1 MYQFYYSDNREY
13 QHAELKQK
21 ISDHF
26 NVEKVRPTMWE
37 EHCLECSAPVCFGNC
52 AHYAARRD
60 GRCMR
65 SDNGIRTFEK
75 ASACCGQGAR
85 LKFRKW
91 ANMMTIIYPGML
103 SPEEYNKLTAKNE
116 KLGKRLRSAVNS
128 KLPTG
133 LRWQYIR
140 TIEYLRRRRLRRLAA
155 DTPKPDAFVFH
166 GYSYGKES
174 FNLIME
180 VFDGHTPLFRQAIP
194 ISQGEN
200 LTIIPGDKLL
210 PCCSTPG
217 YLVKLY
223 PENDIEAE
231 LDILWCD
238 FVQGGFVEKD
248 APAEKVKCLVWD
260 LDNTLWNG
268 ILIETE
274 DNESLELKA
283 GVLETIKK
291 LDERG
296 IIQSIAS
303 KNDFAPAM
311 EQLEKLG
318 ISEYFLYPEIH
329 WNAKSASIKNIAANL
344 NIGVDAMAFIDD
356 SVFEREQVHS
366 ALPEVRTYDALEV
379 EKLTELPEFDVIV
392 TDESRHRREMY
403 RAEEKRNAL
412 MASGNDDTVSFLRK
426 CNLRIKVFA
435 PQTEADIT
443 RCFELVNRTNQLNM
457 SGRRYTPEQFSEMLN
472 TPGFVSFAF
481 SCTDNFGEYGI
492 IGFGRYS
499 VNEGIITFD
508 EFAMSCRVAG
518 KYVESALFEALL
530 NKENCKKGIFN
541 VINTKKNIT
550 LRRTL
555 SDIGLTVIK
564 QDCDRTEYLISS
576 PLKNSDLVKSEFA
589 R

>member
-65 SDNGIRTFEK
+65 FDNGIRTFEK

-412 MASGNDDTVSFLRK
+412 MASENDDTVSFLRK

-457 SGRRYTPEQFSEMLN
+457 SGRRYTRNEFDALLSKIGQTSI
-472 TPGFVSFAF
+472 AF
-481 SCTDNFGEYGI
+481 SCRDDFGSYGI
-492 IGFGRYS
+492 VGFMQYRKD
-499 VNEGIITFD
+499 NCELCFT

-518 KYVESALFEALL
+518 KYVESALFTHVL
-530 NKENCKKGIFN
+530 NDTCCEKGTLT
-541 VINTKKNIT
+541 VHKTKKNVLLRKTFESIGFAVEQDNAETVKYDVT
-550 LRRTL
+550 L
-555 SDIGLTVIK
+555 
-564 QDCDRTEYLISS
+564 
-576 PLKNSDLVKSEFA
+576 PLMHSDLV
-589 R
+589 RCTD

>member
-37 EHCLECSAPVCFGNC
+37 EHCLECSAPVCFGHC

-65 SDNGIRTFEK
+65 FDNGIRTFEN

-457 SGRRYTPEQFSEMLN
+457 SGRRYTRNEFDALLSKIGQTSI
-472 TPGFVSFAF
+472 AF
-481 SCTDNFGEYGI
+481 SCRDDFGSYGI
-492 IGFGRYS
+492 VGFMQYRKD
-499 VNEGIITFD
+499 NCELCFT
-508 EFAMSCRVAG
+508 EFAMSCRVAC
-518 KYVESALFEALL
+518 KYVESALFTHVL
-530 NKENCKKGIFN
+530 NDTCCEKGTLT
-541 VINTKKNIT
+541 VHKTKKNVLLRKTFESIGFAVEQDNAETVKYDVT
-550 LRRTL
+550 L
-555 SDIGLTVIK
+555 
-564 QDCDRTEYLISS
+564 
-576 PLKNSDLVKSEFA
+576 PLMHSDLV
-589 R
+589 RCTD

>member
-65 SDNGIRTFEK
+65 FDNGIRTFEN

-166 GYSYGKES
+166 GYSYGRES

-426 CNLRIKVFA
+426 CNLRIKVFE

-457 SGRRYTPEQFSEMLN
+457 SGRRYTRNEFDALLSKIGQTSI
-472 TPGFVSFAF
+472 AF
-481 SCTDNFGEYGI
+481 SCRDDFGSYGI
-492 IGFGRYS
+492 VGFMQYRKD
-499 VNEGIITFD
+499 NCELCFT

-518 KYVESALFEALL
+518 KYVESALFTHVL
-530 NKENCKKGIFN
+530 NDTCCEKGTLT
-541 VINTKKNIT
+541 VHKTKKNVLLRKTFESIGFAVEQDNAETVKYDVT
-550 LRRTL
+550 L
-555 SDIGLTVIK
+555 
-564 QDCDRTEYLISS
+564 
-576 PLKNSDLVKSEFA
+576 PLMHSDLV
-589 R
+589 RCTD

>member
-65 SDNGIRTFEK
+65 FDNGIRTFEN

-238 FVQGGFVEKD
+238 FVKGGFVEKD

-311 EQLEKLG
+311 KQLKKLG

-457 SGRRYTPEQFSEMLN
+457 SGRRYTRNEFDALLSKIGQTSI
-472 TPGFVSFAF
+472 AF
-481 SCTDNFGEYGI
+481 SCRDDFGSYGI
-492 IGFGRYS
+492 VGFMQYRKD
-499 VNEGIITFD
+499 NCELCFT

-518 KYVESALFEALL
+518 KYVESALFTHVL
-530 NKENCKKGIFN
+530 NDTCCEKGTLT
-541 VINTKKNIT
+541 VHKTKKNVLLRKTFESIGFAVEQANAETVKYDVT
-550 LRRTL
+550 L
-555 SDIGLTVIK
+555 
-564 QDCDRTEYLISS
+564 
-576 PLKNSDLVKSEFA
+576 PLMHSDLV
-589 R
+589 RCTD

>member
-65 SDNGIRTFEK
+65 FDNGIRTFEK

-166 GYSYGKES
+166 GYSYGRES

-457 SGRRYTPEQFSEMLN
+457 SGRRYTRNEFDALLSK
-472 TPGFVSFAF
+472 PGQTSIAF
-481 SCTDNFGEYGI
+481 SCRDDFGSYGI
-492 IGFGRYS
+492 VGFMQYRKD
-499 VNEGIITFD
+499 NCELCFT

-518 KYVESALFEALL
+518 KYVESALFTHVL
-530 NKENCKKGIFN
+530 NDTCCEKGTLT
-541 VINTKKNIT
+541 VHKTKKNVLLRKTFESIGFAVEQANAETVKYDVT
-550 LRRTL
+550 L
-555 SDIGLTVIK
+555 
-564 QDCDRTEYLISS
+564 
-576 PLKNSDLVKSEFA
+576 PLMHSDLV
-589 R
+589 RCTD

>member
-65 SDNGIRTFEK
+65 FDNGIRTFEK

-194 ISQGEN
+194 ISHGEN

-457 SGRRYTPEQFSEMLN
+457 SGRRYTRNEFDALLSKIGQTSI
-472 TPGFVSFAF
+472 AF
-481 SCTDNFGEYGI
+481 SCRDDFGSYGI
-492 IGFGRYS
+492 VGFMQYRKD
-499 VNEGIITFD
+499 NCELCFT

-518 KYVESALFEALL
+518 KYVESALFTHVL
-530 NKENCKKGIFN
+530 NDTCCEKGTLT
-541 VINTKKNIT
+541 VHKTKKNVLLRKTFESIGFAVEQDNAETVKYDVT
-550 LRRTL
+550 L
-555 SDIGLTVIK
+555 
-564 QDCDRTEYLISS
+564 
-576 PLKNSDLVKSEFA
+576 PLMHSDLV
-589 R
+589 RCTD

>member
-65 SDNGIRTFEK
+65 FDNGIRTFEK

-166 GYSYGKES
+166 GYSYGRES

-238 FVQGGFVEKD
+238 FVKGGFVEKD

-366 ALPEVRTYDALEV
+366 ALPEVRTYDALEA

-457 SGRRYTPEQFSEMLN
+457 SGRRYTRNEFDALLSKIGQTSI
-472 TPGFVSFAF
+472 AF
-481 SCTDNFGEYGI
+481 SCRDDFGSYGI
-492 IGFGRYS
+492 VGFMQYRKD
-499 VNEGIITFD
+499 NCELCFT

-518 KYVESALFEALL
+518 KYVESALFTHVL
-530 NKENCKKGIFN
+530 NDTCCEKGTLT
-541 VINTKKNIT
+541 VHKTKKNVLLRKTFESIGFAVEQANAETVKYDVT
-550 LRRTL
+550 L
-555 SDIGLTVIK
+555 
-564 QDCDRTEYLISS
+564 
-576 PLKNSDLVKSEFA
+576 PLMHSDLV
-589 R
+589 RCTD

>member
-65 SDNGIRTFEK
+65 FDNGIRTFEN

-194 ISQGEN
+194 ISHGEN

-457 SGRRYTPEQFSEMLN
+457 SGRRYTRNEFDALLSKIGQTSI
-472 TPGFVSFAF
+472 AF
-481 SCTDNFGEYGI
+481 SCRDDFGSYGI
-492 IGFGRYS
+492 VGFMQYRKD
-499 VNEGIITFD
+499 NCELCFT

-518 KYVESALFEALL
+518 KYVESALFTHVL
-530 NKENCKKGIFN
+530 NDTCCEKGTLT
-541 VINTKKNIT
+541 VHKTKKNVLLRKTFESIGFAVEQDNAETVKYDVT
-550 LRRTL
+550 L
-555 SDIGLTVIK
+555 
-564 QDCDRTEYLISS
+564 
-576 PLKNSDLVKSEFA
+576 PLMHSDLV
-589 R
+589 RCTD

>member
-26 NVEKVRPTMWE
+26 NVDRVRPTMWE

-65 SDNGIRTFEK
+65 FDNGIRTFEN

-103 SPEEYNKLTAKNE
+103 SPEEYSKLTAKNE
-116 KLGKRLRSAVNS
+116 KLGKMLRSAVNS

-133 LRWQYIR
+133 LKWQYIR

-155 DTPKPDAFVFH
+155 ADTSKPDAFVFH

-457 SGRRYTPEQFSEMLN
+457 SGRRYTRNEFDALLSK
-472 TPGFVSFAF
+472 PGQTSIAF
-481 SCTDNFGEYGI
+481 SCRDDFGSYGI
-492 IGFGRYS
+492 VGFMQYRKD
-499 VNEGIITFD
+499 NCELCFT

-518 KYVESALFEALL
+518 KYVESALFTHVL
-530 NKENCKKGIFN
+530 NDTCCEKGTLT
-541 VINTKKNIT
+541 VHKTKKNVLLRKTFESIGFAVEQANAETVKYDVT
-550 LRRTL
+550 L
-555 SDIGLTVIK
+555 
-564 QDCDRTEYLISS
+564 
-576 PLKNSDLVKSEFA
+576 PLMHSDLV
-589 R
+589 RCTD

>member
-26 NVEKVRPTMWE
+26 NVDRVRPTMWE

-65 SDNGIRTFEK
+65 FDNGIRTFEK

-457 SGRRYTPEQFSEMLN
+457 SGRRYTRNEFDALLSKIGQTSI
-472 TPGFVSFAF
+472 AF
-481 SCTDNFGEYGI
+481 SCRDDFGSYGI
-492 IGFGRYS
+492 VGFMQYRKD
-499 VNEGIITFD
+499 NCELCFT

-518 KYVESALFEALL
+518 KYVESALFTHVL
-530 NKENCKKGIFN
+530 NDTCCEKGTLT
-541 VINTKKNIT
+541 VHKTKKNVLLRKTFESIGFAVEQANAETVKYDVT
-550 LRRTL
+550 L
-555 SDIGLTVIK
+555 
-564 QDCDRTEYLISS
+564 
-576 PLKNSDLVKSEFA
+576 PLMHSDLV
-589 R
+589 RCTD

>member
-65 SDNGIRTFEK
+65 FDNGIRTFEN

-283 GVLETIKK
+283 GVLDTIKK

-457 SGRRYTPEQFSEMLN
+457 SGRRYTRNEFDALLSKIGQTSI
-472 TPGFVSFAF
+472 AF
-481 SCTDNFGEYGI
+481 SCRDDFGSYGI
-492 IGFGRYS
+492 VGFMQYRKD
-499 VNEGIITFD
+499 NCELCFT

-518 KYVESALFEALL
+518 KYVESALFTHVL
-530 NKENCKKGIFN
+530 NDTCCEKGTLT
-541 VINTKKNIT
+541 VHKTKKNVLLRKTFESIGFAVEQANAETVKYDVT
-550 LRRTL
+550 L
-555 SDIGLTVIK
+555 
-564 QDCDRTEYLISS
+564 
-576 PLKNSDLVKSEFA
+576 PLMHSDLV
-589 R
+589 RCTD

>member
-26 NVEKVRPTMWE
+26 NVDRVRPTMWE

-65 SDNGIRTFEK
+65 FDNGIRTFEN

-103 SPEEYNKLTAKNE
+103 SPEEYSKLTAKNE

-166 GYSYGKES
+166 GYFYGRES

-223 PENDIEAE
+223 PEHDIEAE

-238 FVQGGFVEKD
+238 FVKGGFVEKE

-457 SGRRYTPEQFSEMLN
+457 SGRRYTRNEFDALLSKIGQTSI
-472 TPGFVSFAF
+472 AF
-481 SCTDNFGEYGI
+481 SCRDDFGSYGI
-492 IGFGRYS
+492 VGFMQYRKD
-499 VNEGIITFD
+499 NCELCFT

-518 KYVESALFEALL
+518 KYVESALFTHVL
-530 NKENCKKGIFN
+530 NDTCCEKGTLT
-541 VINTKKNIT
+541 VHKTKKNVLLRKTFESIGFAVEQANAETVKYDVT
-550 LRRTL
+550 L
-555 SDIGLTVIK
+555 
-564 QDCDRTEYLISS
+564 
-576 PLKNSDLVKSEFA
+576 PLMHSDLV
-589 R
+589 RCTD

>member
-65 SDNGIRTFEK
+65 FDNGIRTFEN

-194 ISQGEN
+194 ISHGEN

-210 PCCSTPG
+210 PCCSAPG

-457 SGRRYTPEQFSEMLN
+457 SGRRYTRNEFDALLSKIGQTSI
-472 TPGFVSFAF
+472 AF
-481 SCTDNFGEYGI
+481 SCRDDFGSYGI
-492 IGFGRYS
+492 VGFMQYRKD
-499 VNEGIITFD
+499 NCELCFT

-518 KYVESALFEALL
+518 KYVESALFTHVL
-530 NKENCKKGIFN
+530 NDTCCEKGTLT
-541 VINTKKNIT
+541 VHKTKKNVLLRKTFESIGFAVEQANAETVKYDVT
-550 LRRTL
+550 L
-555 SDIGLTVIK
+555 
-564 QDCDRTEYLISS
+564 
-576 PLKNSDLVKSEFA
+576 PLMHSDLV
-589 R
+589 RCTD

>member
-26 NVEKVRPTMWE
+26 NVDRVRPTMWE

-65 SDNGIRTFEK
+65 FDNGIRTFEN

-103 SPEEYNKLTAKNE
+103 SPEEYSKLTAKNE

-166 GYSYGKES
+166 GYFYGSES

-457 SGRRYTPEQFSEMLN
+457 SGRRYTRNEFDALLSKIGQTSI
-472 TPGFVSFAF
+472 AF
-481 SCTDNFGEYGI
+481 SCKDDFGSYGI
-492 IGFGRYS
+492 VGFMQYRKD
-499 VNEGIITFD
+499 NCELCFT

-518 KYVESALFEALL
+518 KYVESALFTHVL
-530 NKENCKKGIFN
+530 NDTCCEKGTLT
-541 VINTKKNIT
+541 VHKTKKNVLLRKTFESIGFAVEQANAETVKYDVT
-550 LRRTL
+550 L
-555 SDIGLTVIK
+555 
-564 QDCDRTEYLISS
+564 
-576 PLKNSDLVKSEFA
+576 PLMHSDLV
-589 R
+589 RCTD

>member
-65 SDNGIRTFEK
+65 FDNGIRTFEN

-412 MASGNDDTVSFLRK
+412 MASENDDTVSFLRK

-457 SGRRYTPEQFSEMLN
+457 SGRRYTRNEFDALLSKIGQTSI
-472 TPGFVSFAF
+472 AF
-481 SCTDNFGEYGI
+481 SCRDDFGSYGI
-492 IGFGRYS
+492 VGFMQYRKD
-499 VNEGIITFD
+499 NCELCFT

-518 KYVESALFEALL
+518 KYVESALFTHVL
-530 NKENCKKGIFN
+530 NDTCCEKGTLT
-541 VINTKKNIT
+541 VHKTKKNVLLRKTFESIGFAVEQDNAETVKYDVT
-550 LRRTL
+550 L
-555 SDIGLTVIK
+555 
-564 QDCDRTEYLISS
+564 
-576 PLKNSDLVKSEFA
+576 PLMHSDLV
-589 R
+589 RCTD

>member
-65 SDNGIRTFEK
+65 FDNGIRTFEN

-103 SPEEYNKLTAKNE
+103 SPEEYSKLTAKNE

-457 SGRRYTPEQFSEMLN
+457 SGRRYTRNEFDALLSKIGQTSI
-472 TPGFVSFAF
+472 AF
-481 SCTDNFGEYGI
+481 SCRDDFGSYGI
-492 IGFGRYS
+492 VGFMQYRKD
-499 VNEGIITFD
+499 NCELCFT

-518 KYVESALFEALL
+518 KYVESALFTHVL
-530 NKENCKKGIFN
+530 NDTCCEKGTLT
-541 VINTKKNIT
+541 VHKTKKNVLLRKTFESIGFAVEQANAETVKYDVT
-550 LRRTL
+550 L
-555 SDIGLTVIK
+555 
-564 QDCDRTEYLISS
+564 
-576 PLKNSDLVKSEFA
+576 PLMHSDLV
-589 R
+589 RCTD

>member
-65 SDNGIRTFEK
+65 FDNGIRTFEN

-260 LDNTLWNG
+260 LDNTLWNC

-412 MASGNDDTVSFLRK
+412 MASENDDTVSFLRK

-457 SGRRYTPEQFSEMLN
+457 SGRRYTRNEFDALLSKIGQTSI
-472 TPGFVSFAF
+472 AF
-481 SCTDNFGEYGI
+481 SCRDDFGSYGI
-492 IGFGRYS
+492 VGFMQYRKD
-499 VNEGIITFD
+499 NCELCFT

-518 KYVESALFEALL
+518 KYVESALFTHVL
-530 NKENCKKGIFN
+530 NDTCCEKGTLT
-541 VINTKKNIT
+541 VHKTKKNVLLRKTFESIGFAVEQANAETVKYDVT
-550 LRRTL
+550 L
-555 SDIGLTVIK
+555 
-564 QDCDRTEYLISS
+564 
-576 PLKNSDLVKSEFA
+576 PLMHSDLV
-589 R
+589 RCTD

>member
-65 SDNGIRTFEK
+65 FDNGIRTFEK

-379 EKLTELPEFDVIV
+379 EELTELPEFDVIV

-412 MASGNDDTVSFLRK
+412 MASENDDTVSFLRK

-457 SGRRYTPEQFSEMLN
+457 SGRRYTRNEFDALLSKIGQTSI
-472 TPGFVSFAF
+472 AF
-481 SCTDNFGEYGI
+481 SCRDDFGSYGI
-492 IGFGRYS
+492 VGFMQYRKD
-499 VNEGIITFD
+499 NCELCFT

-518 KYVESALFEALL
+518 KYVESALFTHVL
-530 NKENCKKGIFN
+530 NDTCCEKGTLT
-541 VINTKKNIT
+541 VHKTKKNVLLRKTFESIGFAVEQDNAETVKYDVT
-550 LRRTL
+550 L
-555 SDIGLTVIK
+555 
-564 QDCDRTEYLISS
+564 
-576 PLKNSDLVKSEFA
+576 PLMHSDLV
-589 R
+589 RCTD

>member
-65 SDNGIRTFEK
+65 FDNGIRTFEK

-166 GYSYGKES
+166 GYSYGRES

-457 SGRRYTPEQFSEMLN
+457 SGRRYTRNEFDALLSKIGQTSI
-472 TPGFVSFAF
+472 AF
-481 SCTDNFGEYGI
+481 SCRDDFGSYGI
-492 IGFGRYS
+492 VGFMQYRKD
-499 VNEGIITFD
+499 NCELCFT

-518 KYVESALFEALL
+518 KYVESALFTHVL
-530 NKENCKKGIFN
+530 NDTCCEKGTLT
-541 VINTKKNIT
+541 VHKTKKNVLLRKTFESIGFAVEQDNAETVKYDVT
-550 LRRTL
+550 L
-555 SDIGLTVIK
+555 
-564 QDCDRTEYLISS
+564 
-576 PLKNSDLVKSEFA
+576 PLMHSDLV
-589 R
+589 RCTD

>member
-65 SDNGIRTFEK
+65 FDNGIRTFEN

-318 ISEYFLYPEIH
+318 MSEYFLYPEIH

-379 EKLTELPEFDVIV
+379 EELTELPEFDVIV
-392 TDESRHRREMY
+392 TDDSRHRREMY

-412 MASGNDDTVSFLRK
+412 MASENDDTVSFLRK

-457 SGRRYTPEQFSEMLN
+457 SGRRYTRNEFDALLSKIGQTSI
-472 TPGFVSFAF
+472 AF
-481 SCTDNFGEYGI
+481 SCRDDFGSYGI
-492 IGFGRYS
+492 VGFMQYRKD
-499 VNEGIITFD
+499 NCELCFT

-518 KYVESALFEALL
+518 KYVESALFTHVL
-530 NKENCKKGIFN
+530 NDTCCEKGTLT
-541 VINTKKNIT
+541 VHKTKKNVLLRKTFESIGFAVEQDNAETVKYDVT
-550 LRRTL
+550 L
-555 SDIGLTVIK
+555 
-564 QDCDRTEYLISS
+564 
-576 PLKNSDLVKSEFA
+576 PLMHSDLV
-589 R
+589 RCTD

>member
-65 SDNGIRTFEK
+65 FDNGIRTFEK

-366 ALPEVRTYDALEV
+366 ALPEVRTYDALEA
-379 EKLTELPEFDVIV
+379 EELTELPEFDVIV
-392 TDESRHRREMY
+392 TDDSRHRREMY

-412 MASGNDDTVSFLRK
+412 MASENDDTVSFLRK

-457 SGRRYTPEQFSEMLN
+457 SGRRYTRNEFDALLSKIGQTSI
-472 TPGFVSFAF
+472 AF
-481 SCTDNFGEYGI
+481 SCRDDFGSYGI
-492 IGFGRYS
+492 VGFMQYRKD
-499 VNEGIITFD
+499 NCELCFT

-518 KYVESALFEALL
+518 KYVESALFTHVL
-530 NKENCKKGIFN
+530 NDTCCEKGTLT
-541 VINTKKNIT
+541 VHKTKKNVLLRKTFESIGFAVEQDNAETVKYDVT
-550 LRRTL
+550 L
-555 SDIGLTVIK
+555 
-564 QDCDRTEYLISS
+564 
-576 PLKNSDLVKSEFA
+576 PLMHSDLV
-589 R
+589 RCTD

>member
-65 SDNGIRTFEK
+65 FDNGIRTFEK

-166 GYSYGKES
+166 GYSYGRES

-457 SGRRYTPEQFSEMLN
+457 SGRRYTRNEFDALLSKIGQTSI
-472 TPGFVSFAF
+472 AF
-481 SCTDNFGEYGI
+481 SCRDDFGSYGI
-492 IGFGRYS
+492 VGFMQYRKDNCEAAASIGIHAIKFTTA
-499 VNEGIITFD
+499 E
-508 EFAMSCRVAG
+508 EVA
-518 KYVESALFEALL
+518 KLL
-530 NKENCKKGIFN
+530 G
-541 VINTKKNIT
+541 
-550 LRRTL
+550 
-555 SDIGLTVIK
+555 
-564 QDCDRTEYLISS
+564 
-576 PLKNSDLVKSEFA
+576 VKI
-589 R
+589 

>member
-26 NVEKVRPTMWE
+26 NVDRVRPTMWE

-65 SDNGIRTFEK
+65 FDNGIRTFEN
-75 ASACCGQGAR
+75 APACCGQGAR

-103 SPEEYNKLTAKNE
+103 SPEEYSKLTAKNE

-166 GYSYGKES
+166 GYSYGRES

-457 SGRRYTPEQFSEMLN
+457 SGRRYTRNEFDALLSKIGQTSI
-472 TPGFVSFAF
+472 AF
-481 SCTDNFGEYGI
+481 SCRDDFGSYGI
-492 IGFGRYS
+492 VGFMQYRKD
-499 VNEGIITFD
+499 NCELCFT

-518 KYVESALFEALL
+518 KYVESALFTHVL
-530 NKENCKKGIFN
+530 NDTCCEKGTLT
-541 VINTKKNIT
+541 VHKTKKNVLLRKTFESIGFAVEQANAETVKYDVT
-550 LRRTL
+550 L
-555 SDIGLTVIK
+555 
-564 QDCDRTEYLISS
+564 
-576 PLKNSDLVKSEFA
+576 PLMHSDLV
-589 R
+589 RCTD

>member
-65 SDNGIRTFEK
+65 FDNGIRTFEK

-457 SGRRYTPEQFSEMLN
+457 SGRRYTRNEFDALLSKIGQTSI
-472 TPGFVSFAF
+472 AF
-481 SCTDNFGEYGI
+481 SCRDDFGSYGI
-492 IGFGRYS
+492 VGFMQYRKD
-499 VNEGIITFD
+499 NCELCFT

-518 KYVESALFEALL
+518 KYVESALFTHVL
-530 NKENCKKGIFN
+530 NDTCCEKGTLT
-541 VINTKKNIT
+541 VHKTKKNVLLRKTFESIGFAVEQDNAETVKYDVT
-550 LRRTL
+550 L
-555 SDIGLTVIK
+555 
-564 QDCDRTEYLISS
+564 
-576 PLKNSDLVKSEFA
+576 PLMHSDLV
-589 R
+589 RCTD

>member
-65 SDNGIRTFEK
+65 FDNGIRTFEK

-457 SGRRYTPEQFSEMLN
+457 SGRRYTRNEFDALLSK
-472 TPGFVSFAF
+472 PGQTSIAF
-481 SCTDNFGEYGI
+481 SCRDDFGSYGI
-492 IGFGRYS
+492 VGFMQYRKD
-499 VNEGIITFD
+499 NCELCFT

-518 KYVESALFEALL
+518 KYVESALFTHVL
-530 NKENCKKGIFN
+530 NDTCCEKGTLT
-541 VINTKKNIT
+541 VHKTKKNVLLRKTFESIGFAVEQANAETVKYDVT
-550 LRRTL
+550 L
-555 SDIGLTVIK
+555 
-564 QDCDRTEYLISS
+564 
-576 PLKNSDLVKSEFA
+576 PLMHSDLV
-589 R
+589 RCTD

>member
-37 EHCLECSAPVCFGNC
+37 EHCLECSATVCFGNC

-65 SDNGIRTFEK
+65 FDNGIRTFEK

-457 SGRRYTPEQFSEMLN
+457 SGRRYTRNEFDALLSKIGQTSI
-472 TPGFVSFAF
+472 AF
-481 SCTDNFGEYGI
+481 SCRDDFGSYGI
-492 IGFGRYS
+492 VGFMQYRKD
-499 VNEGIITFD
+499 NCELCFT

-518 KYVESALFEALL
+518 KYVESALFTHVL
-530 NKENCKKGIFN
+530 NDTCCEKGTLT
-541 VINTKKNIT
+541 VHKTKKNVLLRKTFESIGFAVEQANAETVKYDVT
-550 LRRTL
+550 L
-555 SDIGLTVIK
+555 
-564 QDCDRTEYLISS
+564 
-576 PLKNSDLVKSEFA
+576 PLMHSDLV
-589 R
+589 RCTD

>member
-65 SDNGIRTFEK
+65 FDNGIRTFEN

-166 GYSYGKES
+166 GYSYGRES

-194 ISQGEN
+194 ISHGEN

-392 TDESRHRREMY
+392 TDDSRHRREMY

-457 SGRRYTPEQFSEMLN
+457 SGRRYTRNEFDALLSKIGQTSI
-472 TPGFVSFAF
+472 AF
-481 SCTDNFGEYGI
+481 SCRDDFGSYGI
-492 IGFGRYS
+492 VGFMQYRKD
-499 VNEGIITFD
+499 NCELCFT

-518 KYVESALFEALL
+518 KYVESALFTHVL
-530 NKENCKKGIFN
+530 NDTCCEKGTLT
-541 VINTKKNIT
+541 VHKTKKNVLLRKTFESIGFAVEQANAETVKYDVT
-550 LRRTL
+550 L
-555 SDIGLTVIK
+555 
-564 QDCDRTEYLISS
+564 
-576 PLKNSDLVKSEFA
+576 PLMHSDLV
-589 R
+589 RCTD

>member
-65 SDNGIRTFEK
+65 FDNGIRTFEK

-166 GYSYGKES
+166 GYSYGRES

-260 LDNTLWNG
+260 LDDTLWNG

-283 GVLETIKK
+283 GVLDTIKK

-457 SGRRYTPEQFSEMLN
+457 SGRRYTRNEFDALLSKIGQTSI
-472 TPGFVSFAF
+472 AF
-481 SCTDNFGEYGI
+481 SCRDDFGSYGI
-492 IGFGRYS
+492 VGFMQYRKD
-499 VNEGIITFD
+499 NCELCFT

-518 KYVESALFEALL
+518 KYVESALFTHVL
-530 NKENCKKGIFN
+530 NDTCCEKGTLT
-541 VINTKKNIT
+541 VHKTKKNVLLRKTFESIGFAVEQANAETVKYDVT
-550 LRRTL
+550 L
-555 SDIGLTVIK
+555 
-564 QDCDRTEYLISS
+564 
-576 PLKNSDLVKSEFA
+576 PLMHSDLV
-589 R
+589 RCTD

>member
-65 SDNGIRTFEK
+65 FDNGIRTFEN

-166 GYSYGKES
+166 GYSYGRES

-412 MASGNDDTVSFLRK
+412 MASENDDTVSFLRK

-457 SGRRYTPEQFSEMLN
+457 SGRRYTRNEFDALLSKIGQTSI
-472 TPGFVSFAF
+472 AF
-481 SCTDNFGEYGI
+481 SCRDDFGSYGI
-492 IGFGRYS
+492 VGFMQYRKD
-499 VNEGIITFD
+499 NCELCFT

-518 KYVESALFEALL
+518 KYVESALFTHVL
-530 NKENCKKGIFN
+530 NDTCCEKGTLT
-541 VINTKKNIT
+541 VHKTKKNVLLRKTFESIGFAVEQDNAETVKYDVT
-550 LRRTL
+550 L
-555 SDIGLTVIK
+555 
-564 QDCDRTEYLISS
+564 
-576 PLKNSDLVKSEFA
+576 PLMHSDLV
-589 R
+589 RCTD

>member
-65 SDNGIRTFEK
+65 FDNGIRTFEK

-318 ISEYFLYPEIH
+318 MSEYFLYPEIH

-457 SGRRYTPEQFSEMLN
+457 SGRRYTRNEFDALLSKIGQTSI
-472 TPGFVSFAF
+472 AF
-481 SCTDNFGEYGI
+481 SCRDDFGSYGI
-492 IGFGRYS
+492 VGFMQYRKD
-499 VNEGIITFD
+499 NCELCFT

-518 KYVESALFEALL
+518 KYVESALFTHVL
-530 NKENCKKGIFN
+530 NDTCCEKGTLT
-541 VINTKKNIT
+541 VHKTKKNVLLRKTFESIGFAVEQDNAETVKYDVT
-550 LRRTL
+550 L
-555 SDIGLTVIK
+555 
-564 QDCDRTEYLISS
+564 
-576 PLKNSDLVKSEFA
+576 PLMHSDLV
-589 R
+589 RCTD

>member
-26 NVEKVRPTMWE
+26 NVDRVRPTMWE

-65 SDNGIRTFEK
+65 FDNGIRTFEN

-103 SPEEYNKLTAKNE
+103 SPEEYSKLTAKNE

-133 LRWQYIR
+133 LKWQYIR

-166 GYSYGKES
+166 GYFYGRES

-457 SGRRYTPEQFSEMLN
+457 SGRRYTRNEFDALLSKIGQTSI
-472 TPGFVSFAF
+472 AF
-481 SCTDNFGEYGI
+481 SCRDDFGSYGI
-492 IGFGRYS
+492 VGFMQYRKD
-499 VNEGIITFD
+499 NCELCFT

-518 KYVESALFEALL
+518 KYVESALFTHVL
-530 NKENCKKGIFN
+530 NDTCCEKGTLT
-541 VINTKKNIT
+541 VHKTKKNVLLRKTFESIGFAVEQANAETVKYDVT
-550 LRRTL
+550 L
-555 SDIGLTVIK
+555 
-564 QDCDRTEYLISS
+564 
-576 PLKNSDLVKSEFA
+576 PLMHSDLV
-589 R
+589 RCTD

>member
-65 SDNGIRTFEK
+65 FDNGIRTFEN

-194 ISQGEN
+194 ISHGEN

-283 GVLETIKK
+283 GVLDTIKK

-412 MASGNDDTVSFLRK
+412 MASENDDTVSFLRK

-457 SGRRYTPEQFSEMLN
+457 SGRRYTRNEFDALLSKIGQTSI
-472 TPGFVSFAF
+472 AF
-481 SCTDNFGEYGI
+481 SCRDDFGSYGI
-492 IGFGRYS
+492 VGFMQYRKD
-499 VNEGIITFD
+499 NCELCFT

-518 KYVESALFEALL
+518 KYVESALFTHVL
-530 NKENCKKGIFN
+530 NDTCCEKGTLT
-541 VINTKKNIT
+541 VHKTKKNVLLRKTFESIGFAVEQANAETVKYDVT
-550 LRRTL
+550 L
-555 SDIGLTVIK
+555 
-564 QDCDRTEYLISS
+564 
-576 PLKNSDLVKSEFA
+576 PLMHSDLV
-589 R
+589 RCTD

>member
-52 AHYAARRD
+52 THYAARRD

-65 SDNGIRTFEK
+65 FDNGIRTFEN

-194 ISQGEN
+194 ISHGEN

-210 PCCSTPG
+210 PCCSAPG

-457 SGRRYTPEQFSEMLN
+457 SGRRYTRNEFDALLSKIGQTSI
-472 TPGFVSFAF
+472 AF
-481 SCTDNFGEYGI
+481 SCRDDFGSYGI
-492 IGFGRYS
+492 VGFMQYRKD
-499 VNEGIITFD
+499 NCELCFT

-518 KYVESALFEALL
+518 KYVESALFTHVL
-530 NKENCKKGIFN
+530 NDTCCEKGTLT
-541 VINTKKNIT
+541 VHKTKKNVLLRKTFESIGFAVEQANAETVKYDVT
-550 LRRTL
+550 L
-555 SDIGLTVIK
+555 
-564 QDCDRTEYLISS
+564 
-576 PLKNSDLVKSEFA
+576 PLMHSDLV
-589 R
+589 RCTD

>member
-26 NVEKVRPTMWE
+26 NVDRVRPTMWE

-65 SDNGIRTFEK
+65 FDNGIRTFEN

-166 GYSYGKES
+166 GYFYGRES

-457 SGRRYTPEQFSEMLN
+457 SGRRYTRNEFDALLSKIGQTSI
-472 TPGFVSFAF
+472 AF
-481 SCTDNFGEYGI
+481 SCRDDFGSYGI
-492 IGFGRYS
+492 VGFMQYRKD
-499 VNEGIITFD
+499 NCELCFT

-518 KYVESALFEALL
+518 KYVESALFTHVL
-530 NKENCKKGIFN
+530 NDTCCEKGTLT
-541 VINTKKNIT
+541 VHKTKKNVLLRKTFESIGFAVEQANAETVKYDVT
-550 LRRTL
+550 L
-555 SDIGLTVIK
+555 
-564 QDCDRTEYLISS
+564 
-576 PLKNSDLVKSEFA
+576 PLMHSDLV
-589 R
+589 RCTD

>member
-65 SDNGIRTFEK
+65 FDNGIRTFEK

-457 SGRRYTPEQFSEMLN
+457 SGRRYTRNEFDALLSKIGQTSI
-472 TPGFVSFAF
+472 AF
-481 SCTDNFGEYGI
+481 SCRDDFGSYGI
-492 IGFGRYS
+492 VGFMQYRKD
-499 VNEGIITFD
+499 NCELCFT

-518 KYVESALFEALL
+518 KYVESALFTHVL
-530 NKENCKKGIFN
+530 NDTCCEKGTLT
-541 VINTKKNIT
+541 VHKTKKNVLLRKTFESIGFAVEQANAETVKYDVT
-550 LRRTL
+550 L
-555 SDIGLTVIK
+555 
-564 QDCDRTEYLISS
+564 
-576 PLKNSDLVKSEFA
+576 PLMHSDLV
-589 R
+589 RCTD

>member
-65 SDNGIRTFEK
+65 FDNGIRTFEN

-116 KLGKRLRSAVNS
+116 KLGKRLRSAVYS

-166 GYSYGKES
+166 GYSYGNES

-412 MASGNDDTVSFLRK
+412 MASENDDTVSFLRK

-457 SGRRYTPEQFSEMLN
+457 SGRRYTRNEFDALLSKIGQTSI
-472 TPGFVSFAF
+472 AF
-481 SCTDNFGEYGI
+481 SCRDDFGSYGI
-492 IGFGRYS
+492 VGFMQYRKD
-499 VNEGIITFD
+499 NCELCFT

-518 KYVESALFEALL
+518 KYVESALFTHVL
-530 NKENCKKGIFN
+530 NDTCCEKGTLT
-541 VINTKKNIT
+541 VHKTKKNVLLRKTFESIGFAVEQANAETVKYDVT
-550 LRRTL
+550 L
-555 SDIGLTVIK
+555 
-564 QDCDRTEYLISS
+564 
-576 PLKNSDLVKSEFA
+576 PLMHSDLV
-589 R
+589 RCTD

>member
-65 SDNGIRTFEK
+65 FDNGIRTFEK

-457 SGRRYTPEQFSEMLN
+457 SGRRYTRNEFDALLSKIGQTSI
-472 TPGFVSFAF
+472 AF
-481 SCTDNFGEYGI
+481 SCRDDFGSYGI
-492 IGFGRYS
+492 VGFMQYRKD
-499 VNEGIITFD
+499 NCALCFT

-518 KYVESALFEALL
+518 KYVESALFTHVL
-530 NKENCKKGIFN
+530 NDTCCEKGTLT
-541 VINTKKNIT
+541 VHKTKKNVLLRKTFESIGFAVEQDNAETVKYDVT
-550 LRRTL
+550 L
-555 SDIGLTVIK
+555 
-564 QDCDRTEYLISS
+564 
-576 PLKNSDLVKSEFA
+576 PLMHSDLV
-589 R
+589 RCTD

>member
-65 SDNGIRTFEK
+65 FDNGIRTFEK

-133 LRWQYIR
+133 LKWQYIR

-166 GYSYGKES
+166 GYFYGRES

-238 FVQGGFVEKD
+238 FVKGGFVEKE

-283 GVLETIKK
+283 GVLDTIKK

-311 EQLEKLG
+311 EQLKKLG

-329 WNAKSASIKNIAANL
+329 WNAKSASIKNIAENL

-457 SGRRYTPEQFSEMLN
+457 SGRRYTRNEFDALLSKIGQTSI
-472 TPGFVSFAF
+472 AF
-481 SCTDNFGEYGI
+481 SCRDDFGSYGI
-492 IGFGRYS
+492 VGFMQYRKD
-499 VNEGIITFD
+499 NCELCFT
-508 EFAMSCRVAG
+508 EFAMSCRVAC
-518 KYVESALFEALL
+518 KYVESALFTHVL
-530 NKENCKKGIFN
+530 NDTCCEKGTLT
-541 VINTKKNIT
+541 VHKTKKNVLLRKTFESIGFAVEQANAETVKYDVT
-550 LRRTL
+550 L
-555 SDIGLTVIK
+555 
-564 QDCDRTEYLISS
+564 
-576 PLKNSDLVKSEFA
+576 PLMHSDLV
-589 R
+589 RCTD

>member
-65 SDNGIRTFEK
+65 FDNGIRTFEN

-318 ISEYFLYPEIH
+318 MSEYFLYPEIH

-457 SGRRYTPEQFSEMLN
+457 SGRRYTRNEFDALLSKIGQTSI
-472 TPGFVSFAF
+472 AF
-481 SCTDNFGEYGI
+481 SCRDDFGSYGI
-492 IGFGRYS
+492 VGFMQYRKD
-499 VNEGIITFD
+499 NCELCFT

-518 KYVESALFEALL
+518 KYVESALFTHVL
-530 NKENCKKGIFN
+530 NDTCCEKGTLT
-541 VINTKKNIT
+541 VHKTKKNVLLRKTFESIGFAVEQDNAETVKYDVT
-550 LRRTL
+550 L
-555 SDIGLTVIK
+555 
-564 QDCDRTEYLISS
+564 
-576 PLKNSDLVKSEFA
+576 PLMHSDLV
-589 R
+589 RCTD